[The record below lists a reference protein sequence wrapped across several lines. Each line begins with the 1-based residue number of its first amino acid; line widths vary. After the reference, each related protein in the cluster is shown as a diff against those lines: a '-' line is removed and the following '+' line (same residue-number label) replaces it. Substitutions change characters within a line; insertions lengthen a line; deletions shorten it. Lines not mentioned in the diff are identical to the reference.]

1 MMKRE
6 NNTYRLYFLLSPV
19 IWGVYFTAVYLL
31 IEAACSIGLLRDFVV
46 SLTLILMVPTLGL
59 VLFAGYK
66 SQQLQNAET
75 TIIADPE
82 SEENIE
88 ETLRFAARV
97 GLWLSGL
104 FVILTLGVG
113 TTALVLQPC

>member
-6 NNTYRLYFLLSPV
+6 INNYHLYFLLSPV
-19 IWGVYFTAVYLL
+19 AWGVYFTAVYLL
-31 IEAACSIGLLRDFVV
+31 IEAACTIGLLRDFVV
-46 SLTLILMVPTLGL
+46 GLTLILMVPTLGL

-66 SQQLQNAET
+66 SQQLQSAMPTASAN
-75 TIIADPE
+75 PE
-82 SEENIE
+82 SEENRE
-88 ETLRFAARV
+88 ETLRFSARV

-113 TTALVLQPC
+113 ATALVLQPC